1 MFDFIK
7 NNRDF
12 WCRRLLRG
20 QEKYR
25 RQIHLG
31 QKPWSSS
38 HTSRSSVRV
47 QYNDFSSKLLQ
58 TEICQVLQVFYKNFE
73 QLGSTEIGRS

>member
-7 NNRDF
+7 NNRDL
-12 WCRRLLRG
+12 WCRRLSRG

-31 QKPWSSS
+31 QKPWRSS

-47 QYNDFSSKLLQ
+47 FLKPLLI
-58 TEICQVLQVFYKNFE
+58 T
-73 QLGSTEIGRS
+73 TD